1 MSIYIHKY
9 MYYYIYTHTHTHT
22 QTHTHTNTHTHTH
35 THTHVEEEAVAGWSI
50 IDIGNYYLLL
60 SIGKLFLTFENVCLG
75 ANAV

>member
-1 MSIYIHKY
+1 
-9 MYYYIYTHTHTHT
+9 
-22 QTHTHTNTHTHTH
+22 
-35 THTHVEEEAVAGWSI
+35 VEEEAVAGWSI